1 MKHIW
6 DVEELATHWSLSF
19 EEMQLLKSKPS
30 RSHLPFVAQLKY
42 YRYSG
47 RFPGSAGDI
56 PPTVIHYLADQ
67 VGADVDQVRTTGP
80 DVLALGT
87 GVKSLTFWV

>member
-6 DVEELATHWSLSF
+6 DVEELATHWSPSF

-30 RSHLPFVAQLKY
+30 RNHLPFVAQLKY

-56 PPTVIHYLADQ
+56 PHTVIHYLADQ
-67 VGADVDQVRTTGP
+67 VGADARSSMDW
-80 DVLALGT
+80 
-87 GVKSLTFWV
+87 SIS